1 MMRALRFLVGFIIG
15 LAIGGGIV
23 MLLAPGSGVETRT
36 RLRSRV
42 DRLLDE
48 GRQAAEQTRADAH
61 ARMAALKAK

>member
-1 MMRALRFLVGFIIG
+1 MMRAFRFLVGFIIG
-15 LAIGGGIV
+15 LAIGGGAV
-23 MLLAPGSGVETRT
+23 MLLAPGPGAETRT

-42 DRLLDE
+42 DRLLEE